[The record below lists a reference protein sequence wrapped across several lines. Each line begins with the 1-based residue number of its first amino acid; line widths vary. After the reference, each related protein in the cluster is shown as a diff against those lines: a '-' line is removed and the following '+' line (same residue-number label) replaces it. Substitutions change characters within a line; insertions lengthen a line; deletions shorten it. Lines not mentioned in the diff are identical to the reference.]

1 MEDPVAPLDSGREA
15 VEDRRSADR
24 EEKPMDD
31 LAVRRRV
38 ERTIQMCHVFD
49 IEPDAR
55 TVAEIMADE
64 DTASAKYE
72 PLSAERALVFV
83 EYERA
88 AARALRRLRVDR
100 RSA

>member
-1 MEDPVAPLDSGREA
+1 
-15 VEDRRSADR
+15 
-24 EEKPMDD
+24 MDD
-31 LAVRRRV
+31 LAIRRRV
-38 ERTIQMCHVFD
+38 ERTIQTCRAFD
-49 IEPDAR
+49 IEPDAH

-83 EYERA
+83 AYEKV
-88 AARALRRLRVDR
+88 AARALRRLRVER